1 GAGTPP
7 PPPPPTQQML
17 STQLLL
23 LTNPGLPYQR
33 KIVYGVKE
41 PAPSDDYVVD
51 NPIVAGATFAMVVD
65 ATAQCFHMP
74 AAGWG
79 FSNGGFRYRDPHG
92 AYGPVKLALIHR
104 TLRGAL
110 VAKIPI
116 TGFGG
121 PIDLVPTNPVTQ
133 ASTNLH
139 FGATDYCG
147 STAGGTLGPNDARS
161 FKAKNAP
168 APPGCY
174 VNSCSPSGAFL
185 DGDGL

>member
-41 PAPSDDYVVD
+41 PAPSDDYVID

-79 FSNGGFRYRDPHG
+79 FSNGGFRYRDPPG
-92 AYGPVKLALIHR
+92 AYGPVQLALIHR
-104 TLRGAL
+104 RLGRAFL
-110 VAKIPI
+110 AKIHI
-116 TGFGG
+116 TGFGR
-121 PIDLVPTNPVTQ
+121 PIAL
-133 ASTNLH
+133 
-139 FGATDYCG
+139 
-147 STAGGTLGPNDARS
+147 
-161 FKAKNAP
+161 
-168 APPGCY
+168 APPHP
-174 VNSCSPSGAFL
+174 VSPASAA
-185 DGDGL
+185 